1 MTSSPYCSG
10 WPTGSHRSGPDIV
23 HGLLAEAPDLDPEV
37 YSRMSGVMATIVQ
50 RAAAARGEI
59 PTGDVPAR
67 VLTAPTNLLRHEMVF
82 AREPVAASTLTSLV
96 DDVFLPLIRTT

>member
-1 MTSSPYCSG
+1 MRPPAT
-10 WPTGSHRSGPDIV
+10 
-23 HGLLAEAPDLDPEV
+23 

-50 RAAAARGEI
+50 RAARGEI
-59 PTGDVPAR
+59 PTGDVPGR

-96 DDVFLPLIRTT
+96 DDVFLPMVRTT